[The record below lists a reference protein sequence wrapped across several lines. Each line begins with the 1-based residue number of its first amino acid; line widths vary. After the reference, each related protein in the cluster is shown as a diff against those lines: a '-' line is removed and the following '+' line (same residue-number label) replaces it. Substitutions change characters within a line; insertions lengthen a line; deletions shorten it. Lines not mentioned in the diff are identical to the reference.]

1 MNSPLRHLRTI
12 PFCLLAVFILTAVSA
27 AQSCTPTGNN
37 VVTWHNDNNRT
48 GWQQNETCLNPT
60 TVTATGNSFGLLF
73 QWNQN
78 VSGRIYAQ
86 PLAVTLTQSVGTTCS
101 SPCSLVLAATENDM
115 LYAFNASPS
124 QFSQTPVWSINLAG
138 QLTVGGYTG
147 TYVNCLGGAAQSF
160 FEACVGMDDTT
171 GEPSPFKR
179 TNIGV
184 TGTPVIDMSPAH
196 PVLYVVGAVCFSS
209 APLTMCGN
217 NTTATA
223 GYYLFAVDIVSKSVT
238 AKEITGQVPGQAPSS
253 ICTSDY
259 PTSGNITFSPVGNP
273 NAHLQRS
280 ALLLLPVNNVNT
292 VFVAFADL
300 PERNN
305 GWMFGYQ
312 LTGQP
317 GSGSFTQTAIFAST
331 PYGTGGGFWGAGAG
345 PASDGTYI
353 YTATANG
360 TIFDPVS
367 QTPPVDIGDALL
379 KLQPGTTY
387 PPGLTIADWWTP
399 PNVLSYSGT
408 KGPGLC
414 KNDMDVASGG
424 VLLPTGF
431 KYNGNSVV
439 INADKQSNIYMTYQ
453 NNLGGYNS
461 AGGNNIETVLTPCVP
476 NNNGPGNCG
485 PVPPSQGY
493 WASPAYWFDG
503 TNYWLYY
510 AATMNDDSQG
520 ISPAD
525 VPPEALNAYQLQ
537 SSGPPISQI
546 PYANSGTSNAQI
558 YPILFCDYAP
568 TPSVSSSGST
578 AGSGIVWAI
587 EEYPNMDNNPKTQGS
602 NPQDCHGSLFPKNP
616 GALHAFCAAKIT
628 GQGTPCPSAM
638 TELYSSRTLVTPL
651 GPAHGFTTP
660 TVFSGQ
666 VYVGTDQFLNVF
678 GICSTVGGCLN

>member
-1 MNSPLRHLRTI
+1 M
-12 PFCLLAVFILTAVSA
+12 
-27 AQSCTPTGNN
+27 
-37 VVTWHNDNNRT
+37 
-48 GWQQNETCLNPT
+48 
-60 TVTATGNSFGLLF
+60 
-73 QWNQN
+73 
-78 VSGRIYAQ
+78 
-86 PLAVTLTQSVGTTCS
+86 
-101 SPCSLVLAATENDM
+101 
-115 LYAFNASPS
+115 
-124 QFSQTPVWSINLAG
+124 
-138 QLTVGGYTG
+138 
-147 TYVNCLGGAAQSF
+147 
-160 FEACVGMDDTT
+160 
-171 GEPSPFKR
+171 
-179 TNIGV
+179 
-184 TGTPVIDMSPAH
+184 TGTPVIDMNAKPN
-196 PVLYVVGAVCFSS
+196 PVLYAVGAVCFDSN
-209 APLTMCGN
+209 PPCN
-217 NTTATA
+217 NSTDAA
-223 GYYLFAVDIVSKSVT
+223 GYYLFAVDIVAQSVT
-238 AKEITGQVPGQAPSS
+238 ATEITGQVPGKAPSS
-253 ICTSDY
+253 VCTSDY
-259 PTSGNITFSPVGNP
+259 PASGNITFSPVGNP

-280 ALLLLPVNNVNT
+280 ALLLLQVNNVNT

-312 LTGQP
+312 LQGQP
-317 GSGSFTQTAIFAST
+317 GSSGSFTQTEIFAST

-367 QTPPVDIGDALL
+367 QTPPVDLGDALL
-379 KLQPGTTY
+379 KLLPSNNYPG
-387 PPGLTIADWWTP
+387 GLGVYDWWTP

-439 INADKQSNIYMTYQ
+439 INADKQSNIYVTYQ

-493 WASPAYWFDG
+493 WASPAYWSDG

-520 ISPAD
+520 ISPAG

-537 SSGPPISQI
+537 TSGPPISQI
-546 PYANSGTSNAQI
+546 PYANSGTSNAQT

-568 TPSVSSSGST
+568 TPSVSSNPNALGS
-578 AGSGIVWAI
+578 SGIVWAI
-587 EEYPNMDNNPKTQGS
+587 EEYPNKHNVMGYNGT
-602 NPQDCHGSLFPKNP
+602 QDCAGSLFPSNP

-628 GQGTPCPSAM
+628 GQGTHCPSAM
-638 TELYSSRTLVTPL
+638 TELYSSRTLQTKI

-660 TVFSGQ
+660 TVFKGQ
-666 VYVGTDQFLNVF
+666 VYVGTDQSLNVF
-678 GICSTVGGCLN
+678 GICSTNIGNGGLCVP